1 MQILKFLLCIAY
13 VVTGSIFSSSI
24 FSFELGLQRRAHQS
38 KKRELLDKALSV
50 SVMAQMTLSL
60 QRVQLLL
67 YLMIFQAYRTPD
79 TDYKYVFPLPH
90 ASHQIGRV
98 GTNPCC
104 KTLSVALHS
113 RQWSACWI
121 NQPVVLMSLVQ
132 WNRLVDKIT
141 LGRSP
146 PLHCP
151 L

>member
-1 MQILKFLLCIAY
+1 MLLLVPFSVAVFSLLSLDYSGELISPKKGNCSTKLCLYLLWLRWRFLC
-13 VVTGSIFSSSI
+13 
-24 FSFELGLQRRAHQS
+24 
-38 KKRELLDKALSV
+38 SV
-50 SVMAQMTLSL
+50 SSCCCTWWSFRLIEHLTLTT
-60 QRVQLLL
+60 R
-67 YLMIFQAYRTPD
+67 
-79 TDYKYVFPLPH
+79 YVFPLPH

-98 GTNPCC
+98 GTNPYC

-121 NQPVVLMSLVQ
+121 NQPVVLMSLVR